1 MFKFEW
7 TSIFQDAQ
15 ANGGHLSMTLLSMM
29 QHKNDKGEDLSE
41 RKNVWSVQVNI
52 NAKDKTFKIG
62 DKIEKI

>member
-1 MFKFEW
+1 
-7 TSIFQDAQ
+7 
-15 ANGGHLSMTLLSMM
+15 M